1 MEINITKF
9 MRDAA
14 PMDYSASAAE
24 IGNDAGPTTWR
35 AAMDDA
41 GDYLH
46 LETVDQ
52 LDAMRAHIGA
62 MGAWDDEEI
71 AAMTPQHL
79 NAMFLQC
86 VAGDMR
92 EAGIDAST
100 SEQGWADYVAG
111 CEAGRYAGRIMQSR
125 DAGEFLYYLGD

>member
-1 MEINITKF
+1 MEINITRF

-41 GDYLH
+41 GEFLF

-52 LDAMRAHIGA
+52 LDAMREHIGA
-62 MGAWDDEEI
+62 MGAWDSEEI
-71 AAMTPQHL
+71 AAMTDQQL

-86 VAGDMR
+86 VAGDVR
-92 EAGIDAST
+92 EAGFDGMPDEA
-100 SEQGWADYVAG
+100 QWADYVAG
-111 CEAGRYAGRIMQSR
+111 AEAGRYAGRIMQSV
-125 DAGEFLYYLGD
+125 DAGEVLYYIGD